1 MEDIKQN
8 NTSDDLRKELL
19 RIKNETTIKSI
30 KSWEVSVY
38 NFSYKP
44 PRVSGSVNAVNLS
57 EVRQL
62 EQEHQE
68 AIEVLDEAC
77 TMICKLCVR
86 LNPQHKDCTSCDDLD
101 YLREPI
107 LKAKGE

>member
-1 MEDIKQN
+1 MN
-8 NTSDDLRKELL
+8 NRNPIESRTIISKTQGINLN
-19 RIKNETTIKSI
+19 ICPET
-30 KSWEVSVY
+30 
-38 NFSYKP
+38 
-44 PRVSGSVNAVNLS
+44 

>member
-1 MEDIKQN
+1 MMMN
-8 NTSDDLRKELL
+8 NIREPIESYLVDWENGNIVKTSLGDWCK
-19 RIKNETTIKSI
+19 K
-30 KSWEVSVY
+30 
-38 NFSYKP
+38 
-44 PRVSGSVNAVNLS
+44 S

-62 EQEHQE
+62 KQEHQE

>member
-1 MEDIKQN
+1 MNNIREPIESYDITIEHDWGHLSLDVEEDQN
-8 NTSDDLRKELL
+8 G
-19 RIKNETTIKSI
+19 
-30 KSWEVSVY
+30 EVC
-38 NFSYKP
+38 KT
-44 PRVSGSVNAVNLS
+44 S

-77 TMICKLCVR
+77 TMICELCVR